1 MSNCA
6 SCYYSTSDMQK
17 QRVILICLVDDDKTT
32 VCKTGDHDCPL
43 YLYEPGADI
52 EEPAGVEW

>member
-1 MSNCA
+1 
-6 SCYYSTSDMQK
+6 MQK